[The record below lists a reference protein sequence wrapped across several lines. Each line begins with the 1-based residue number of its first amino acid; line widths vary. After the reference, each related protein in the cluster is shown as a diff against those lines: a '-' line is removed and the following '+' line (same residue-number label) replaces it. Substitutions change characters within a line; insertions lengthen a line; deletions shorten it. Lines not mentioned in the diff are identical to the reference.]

1 MRCRYGRRQTL
12 PLGFCLF
19 VRCRLRRLVFW
30 EKLLISQQT
39 LNHYQMVDEE
49 EEEEEGFYR
58 LPLNNKTGHV
68 VTPESSCRTVYSI
81 YHAALAN
88 ALRRELFHELVQLCP
103 GLTPQAV

>member
-1 MRCRYGRRQTL
+1 ML
-12 PLGFCLF
+12 H
-19 VRCRLRRLVFW
+19 LVCM
-30 EKLLISQQT
+30 SQIHLMEVSSQ
-39 LNHYQMVDEE
+39 YPVQA
-49 EEEEEGFYR
+49 YR